1 MLRFNVTVWETV
13 QALSEFQYILCY
25 GSTSMTVL
33 IDFEDKDFNTSYVT
47 VQLKSLLNASTLY
60 IISIHPMLRFNTV
73 RIGYVLSLRSNFNTS
88 YVTVQRSPHLLSSP
102 SFVDFNTS
110 YVTVQPLVLCDL
122 YFLSYRKTIDT
133 TSVYK
138 NFSNDRHFFQKRTKN
153 RLWYMCI
160 RASFFLSIFYH
171 WKI

>member
-60 IISIHPMLRFNTV
+60 IISIHPMLRFNNKCKSEFGIRHKFQYILCYGSTHNQLKQLFLH
-73 RIGYVLSLRSNFNTS
+73 IGFQYILCYGSTS
-88 YVTVQRSPHLLSSP
+88 
-102 SFVDFNTS
+102 
-110 YVTVQPLVLCDL
+110 
-122 YFLSYRKTIDT
+122 
-133 TSVYK
+133 
-138 NFSNDRHFFQKRTKN
+138 
-153 RLWYMCI
+153 
-160 RASFFLSIFYH
+160 
-171 WKI
+171 

>member
-1 MLRFNVTVWETV
+1 MLRFNIELNNSVNSNLLFQYILCYGSTCSKSLSVGMRNKISIHPMLRFNLSLTLTLHYV
-13 QALSEFQYILCY
+13 QWFQYILCY
-25 GSTSMTVL
+25 GSTSNKIFHFLFT
-33 IDFEDKDFNTSYVT
+33 KN
-47 VQLKSLLNASTLY
+47 
-60 IISIHPMLRFNTV
+60 
-73 RIGYVLSLRSNFNTS
+73 
-88 YVTVQRSPHLLSSP
+88 
-102 SFVDFNTS
+102 FNTS